1 MILNA
6 LVLALREI
14 RRNLMR
20 SFLTSLGIIIGVA
33 AVITMVTL
41 GNGATEKVKSQ
52 IASLGSNLLQLRPG
66 QGFHGPG
73 GVRAT
78 ASPFNL
84 SDVEAISREIP
95 GVEAVAP
102 IAGLATQAIFGNHN
116 WSTSITGS
124 TNGFMAAR
132 DWPVVKGRVFTVGE
146 LRAGKAVCILGTTVA
161 KELFGAEE
169 PYGATIRLK
178 KLAFKVIGVFS
189 SKGESSFG
197 TDRDNF
203 ILIPMRTFQRRIAG
217 NTDVSRVYISVLD
230 GFSIDGVK
238 ENIERLI
245 RERRHIRVGENDDFY
260 IRDMREITEILS
272 GTTRVLTSLLGAI
285 AAVSLLVGGIGIM
298 NIMLVS
304 VTERTREIG
313 TRLAIGALAREVLL
327 QFLVEAVVL
336 SSMGGGI
343 GIILALVASA
353 GLAKLLLV
361 PLVLKPGII
370 LVAFL
375 FSAVIGVF
383 FGYFPARNAARLD
396 PIEALR
402 HE

>member
-1 MILNA
+1 MLWNA

-41 GNGATEKVKSQ
+41 GNGATAKVKTQ
-52 IASLGSNLLQLRPG
+52 IANLGTNLLQLRAG
-66 QGFHGPG
+66 QDYGHGG
-73 GVRAT
+73 IRESAT
-78 ASPFNL
+78 SFKIKDA
-84 SDVEAISREIP
+84 EAIDREIS

-102 IAGLATQAIFGNHN
+102 VAMTPTQAIYGNRN
-116 WSTSITGS
+116 WSTTITGS
-124 TNGFMAAR
+124 TNGFMATR
-132 DWPVVKGRVFTVGE
+132 DWPVDKGRMFSPGGI
-146 LRAGKAVCILGTTVA
+146 RAGKAVCLLGSTVA
-161 KELFGAEE
+161 KELFGGEN
-169 PYGATIRLK
+169 PLGNTIRLK
-178 KLAFKVIGVFS
+178 KLVFEVIGVLT

-197 TDRDNF
+197 SDRDDF
-203 ILIPMRTFQRRIAG
+203 ILIPIRTFQRRIAG
-217 NTDVSRVYISVLD
+217 NTDVTRVYISVLE
-230 GFSIDGVK
+230 GFSINRVK
-238 ENIERLI
+238 DDIARLM
-245 RERRHIRVGENDDFY
+245 RERRHMREGEDDDFY
-260 IRDMREITEILS
+260 IRDMREIAQVLS
-272 GTTRVLTSLLGAI
+272 GTTSVLTSLLGAI

-327 QFLVEAVVL
+327 QFLVEAVML
-336 SSMGGGI
+336 SSLGGI
-343 GIILALVASA
+343 TGILLALAASAILAKV
-353 GLAKLLLV
+353 LLV
-361 PLVLKPGII
+361 PLVIDPGII
-370 LVAFL
+370 MLAFA
-375 FSAVIGVF
+375 FSTTIGIF

>member
-1 MILNA
+1 MLWNA

-41 GNGATEKVKSQ
+41 GNGATAKVKAQ
-52 IASLGSNLLQLRPG
+52 IASLGTNLLQLRAG
-66 QGFHGPG
+66 QDYGHGG
-73 GVRAT
+73 IRESAKLFKL
-78 ASPFNL
+78 A
-84 SDVEAISREIP
+84 DAEAITREIS

-102 IAGLATQAIFGNHN
+102 IVMIPTQAIYGNRN
-116 WSTSITGS
+116 WSSTITGS
-124 TNGFMAAR
+124 TNGFIATR
-132 DWPVVKGRVFTVGE
+132 DWPVNRGRLFSPGE
-146 LRAGKAVCILGTTVA
+146 TRAGEAVCLLGSTVA
-161 KELFGAEE
+161 KELFGAEN
-169 PYGATIRLK
+169 PLGGTIRLK
-178 KLAFKVIGVFS
+178 KLVFKVIGVLA

-197 TDRDNF
+197 SDRDDF
-203 ILIPMRTFQRRIAG
+203 ILIPIRTFQRRIAG
-217 NTDVSRVYISVLD
+217 NTDVTRVYISVLD
-230 GFSIDGVK
+230 GFSIDRIK
-238 ENIERLI
+238 NDIARLM
-245 RERRHIRVGENDDFY
+245 RERRHMREGEDDNFY
-260 IRDMREITEILS
+260 IRDMREISQVLS
-272 GTTRVLTSLLGAI
+272 GTTSVLTSLLGAI

-327 QFLVEAVVL
+327 QFLVEAVML
-336 SSMGGGI
+336 SSLGGI
-343 GIILALVASA
+343 TGILLALAASAILARI
-353 GLAKLLLV
+353 LLL
-361 PLVLKPGII
+361 PLVIDPGII
-370 LVAFL
+370 MIAFA
-375 FSAVIGVF
+375 FSAAIGIF